1 MSQSF
6 KGTRSPVPYIVV
18 MAVVV
23 LVLAWGSFF
32 LSMGKPIVV
41 TVTIPEL
48 STEAAAGRIA
58 FNTHCSECHGKDGIG
73 DMTGPP
79 MLYPF
84 YRPADFPD
92 ERFGQAVREGAPKRL
107 WKMGSMKA
115 MPEVSEAEIK
125 AMLLYVREAQAA
137 NGMGHKDG

>member
-1 MSQSF
+1 MSQPF
-6 KGTRSPVPYIVV
+6 KGSRSPVPYVLA
-18 MAVVV
+18 MAVLV
-23 LVLAWGSFF
+23 LILAWGSFF
-32 LSMGKPIVV
+32 MSMGKAIVV

-48 STEAAAGRIA
+48 STEGAAGRIA

-92 ERFGQAVREGAPKRL
+92 ERFGKAVREGASKRL
-107 WKMGSMKA
+107 WKMGPMKA
-115 MPEVSEAEIK
+115 MPEVTEAEIK
-125 AMLLYVREAQAA
+125 AMLTYVREAQAA
-137 NGMGHKDG
+137 NGMRLEDG